1 MTKSQERQLYAAADE
16 RGLRLEHRQVK
27 KGQWVWEA
35 RDIRNETLAWSGQNH
50 LDLAT
55 YLTRESEATEDL
67 SRDAA

>member
-35 RDIRNETLAWSGQNH
+35 TDEQETLIARMEP
-50 LDLAT
+50 A
-55 YLTRESEATEDL
+55 
-67 SRDAA
+67 